1 MKLSYQKNYCTV
13 RQTPCFFQIDDMVV
27 LLCCDPRNF
36 PVMFVSIRLR
46 LEPQPWQSMIV
57 YIL

>member
-46 LEPQPWQSMIV
+46 LEPQP
-57 YIL
+57 